1 LIPKEG
7 IVKNVLND
15 QTLTE
20 CKLKLQIQKGDILNR
35 IRNSRISFSQ
45 SEKSGDEADQSVAH
59 IEEHAFLVS
68 QDRMR
73 LQLFEIESALA
84 RIDSNVFGICEET
97 LEPIE
102 VERLLAIPST
112 RLSIEGAELREAVKR
127 KFARY

>member
-1 LIPKEG
+1 M
-7 IVKNVLND
+7 KNVLND